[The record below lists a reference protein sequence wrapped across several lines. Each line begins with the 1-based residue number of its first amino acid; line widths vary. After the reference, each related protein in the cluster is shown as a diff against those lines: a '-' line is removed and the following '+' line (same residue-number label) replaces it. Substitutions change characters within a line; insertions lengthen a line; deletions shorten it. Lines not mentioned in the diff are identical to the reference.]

1 MIPDVRR
8 VQQGLEDAFAAQ
20 QPQVEAKASAIYKSN
35 PAEAIEFL
43 TNYSV
48 NSANDYLH
56 KYQDLA
62 KYLFVKFLD
71 GNIKKEKDGQF
82 ERNPYG
88 NPVSPKYGGYTQD
101 YFETIVK
108 GSGDYLKVKEVEK

>member
-1 MIPDVRR
+1 M
-8 VQQGLEDAFAAQ
+8 
-20 QPQVEAKASAIYKSN
+20 
-35 PAEAIEFL
+35 
-43 TNYSV
+43 
-48 NSANDYLH
+48 NSAQDYLH

-88 NPVSPKYGGYTQD
+88 TPVQPKFGGYTQD
-101 YFETIVK
+101 YFDAIVK
-108 GSGDYLKVKEVEK
+108 GSGDYLKVKEIEK